1 MLRIQWVHC
10 EFDGR
15 GWEILCP
22 CVGAVLRT
30 ARTVTVHK
38 SFNVGG

>member
-22 CVGAVLRT
+22 CVGAVLTDGADRSQCT
-30 ARTVTVHK
+30 SLLT
-38 SFNVGG
+38 